1 MPRLL
6 PLLAL
11 AQIAGIALAV
21 HAWVGPG
28 VALAVGVVALGAG
41 LANRRIAV
49 RTALVLLLFAAV
61 GALSLGQRLQRARAA
76 RPLRAFHASVEASVC
91 GTAQGRDWLAIELCE
106 VEGIDSPLPSL
117 RPPARVRVSGGR
129 ASASGAWLATLR
141 TGQRIRARLRLGPP
155 RPLRNPGAR
164 TWARSLERRGVGAV
178 AHLADPALAVRVS
191 SRDRWSVYAE
201 VEPTRRA
208 VAMRLSKAAQ
218 RFVISLVHCRNK
230 DNRDVAR

>member
-76 RPLRAFHASVEASVC
+76 RPLRA
-91 GTAQGRDWLAIELCE
+91 WW
-106 VEGIDSPLPSL
+106 PPS
-117 RPPARVRVSGGR
+117 
-129 ASASGAWLATLR
+129 
-141 TGQRIRARLRLGPP
+141 
-155 RPLRNPGAR
+155 
-164 TWARSLERRGVGAV
+164 AV
-178 AHLADPALAVRVS
+178 
-191 SRDRWSVYAE
+191 
-201 VEPTRRA
+201 
-208 VAMRLSKAAQ
+208 Q
-218 RFVISLVHCRNK
+218 
-230 DNRDVAR
+230 